1 MFTFPDMSVGAYTII
16 SVILVSLISIIGIL
30 ALSIKKNLL
39 NKILILLVSL
49 SAGVMIGDA
58 FIHLIPEAVEDGFT
72 TQISFLILAGI
83 TVFFIMEKFVHWRH
97 CHIHPSKNH
106 PHSYAVMNLIGDAI
120 HNFIDGLL
128 IAGTYIVDIR
138 LGIATTIAVVLH
150 EIPQEIGDFG
160 VLLHGG
166 FKKSK
171 AILFNFMTAIFAIIG
186 AVTGLL
192 ISGIVEILPYYL
204 IPLTAGG
211 FIYIAASD
219 LIPQIHQHED
229 KRLWQSFLEL
239 SIFILGIL
247 MMYGL
252 LFLE

>member
-1 MFTFPDMSVGAYTII
+1 MFLFNGNIWVYTLLSV
-16 SVILVSLISIIGIL
+16 VIVSLISLVGVMAI
-30 ALSIKKNLL
+30 SIKKNAL
-39 NKILILLVSL
+39 NKMLILLVSL

-58 FIHLIPEAVEDGFT
+58 FLHLIPEAAANGFT
-72 TQISFLILAGI
+72 TQTALLILMGI
-83 TVFFIMEKFVHWRH
+83 TFFFILEKFIHWKH
-97 CHIHPSKNH
+97 CHLHPSHNH
-106 PHSYAVMNLIGDAI
+106 KPSYVIMNLVGDAV

-128 IAGTYIVDIR
+128 IAGSFLVDIR
-138 LGIATTIAVVLH
+138 LGFATTFAVILH

-166 FKKSK
+166 FSKSK
-171 AILFNFMTAIFAIIG
+171 AILFNLVTATFAILG
-186 AVTGLL
+186 AIVGLL
-192 ISGIVEILPYYL
+192 LSSVIRFLPEYL

-219 LIPQIHQHED
+219 LIPQIHQHKD
-229 KRLWQSFLEL
+229 KRMSQSFLEL
-239 SIFILGIL
+239 LIFVLGIL